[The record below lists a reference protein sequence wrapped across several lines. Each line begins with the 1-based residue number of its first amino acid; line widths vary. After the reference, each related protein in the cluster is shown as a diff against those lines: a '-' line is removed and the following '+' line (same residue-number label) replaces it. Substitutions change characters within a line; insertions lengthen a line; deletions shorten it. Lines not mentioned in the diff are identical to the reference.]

1 MDRVVCMNKK
11 INELKSQLQAVIENG
26 NAKDVTKIRGRLI
39 NAYKKRLN
47 ELLNDND
54 ISEDEKQELETYR
67 AELQEQVY
75 KHKIQLSS
83 RYRSEFID
91 EKATPS
97 TIFTVLP
104 KSVGIAAK
112 KVKACIDDVKSA
124 KNNKE
129 KRGKIW
135 EVAKS
140 VGLLAAT
147 PVIYLGKFALQQWY
161 LFAAA
166 IGGKYLY
173 DNNSLFR
180 KGVDTV
186 TGTIEQGF
194 NSAKDSINSGLTNL
208 GDNIKTEAGHL
219 VDNVKD
225 AINNGNL
232 GDIVQDFGAGLNK

>member
-1 MDRVVCMNKK
+1 MNKK

-161 LFAAA
+161 VFAAA

-173 DNNSLFR
+173 DNSELFR
-180 KGVDTV
+180 KGVDSV
-186 TGTIEQGF
+186 TGVLEQGF
-194 NSAKDSINSGLTNL
+194 NNAKDSLGNGL
-208 GDNIKTEAGHL
+208 DSVVENIKNGA
-219 VDNVKD
+219 
-225 AINNGNL
+225 GNL
-232 GDIVQDFGAGLNK
+232 VNTAENILNGENNIVPEAVPDAGVSLTK

>member
-1 MDRVVCMNKK
+1 MDNKIK
-11 INELKSQLQAVIENG
+11 ELKSQLEAVVENG

-39 NAYKKRLN
+39 NAYKKRIH

-54 ISEDEKQELETYR
+54 ISEEEKQELENYK
-67 AELQEQVY
+67 ADLQEQVY

-91 EKATPS
+91 EKATPT
-97 TIFTVLP
+97 TIVTVLP
-104 KSVGIAAK
+104 KAVGLAAK

-129 KRGKIW
+129 KRGKVW
-135 EVAKS
+135 EVAKNI
-140 VGLLAAT
+140 GLLVAT

-173 DNNSLFR
+173 DHSSLF
-180 KGVDTV
+180 KSGVDSI
-186 TGTIEQGF
+186 TGTLEQGL
-194 NSAKDSINSGLTNL
+194 NSAKDSVNNGLANL
-208 GDNIKTEAGHL
+208 GDNIKNEAT
-219 VDNVKD
+219 NVLDSVK
-225 AINNGNL
+225 NVFNG
-232 GDIVQDFGAGLNK
+232 GTAGEVAPDVGAVLSK